1 MTDAP
6 TKRLGPRTKIYGL
19 SFIGGVLHFL
29 GWAGFGIWPLALV
42 CMVPLLAALEL
53 GLNRGWRHSLAVGWL
68 YGAVSYAGG
77 YHWLVEFLEVFSVYG
92 LALSALIFF
101 LLCV

>member
-29 GWAGFGIWPLALV
+29 GWAGFGIWPLARV
-42 CMVPLLAALEL
+42 CIVRLCAAREL
-53 GLNRGWRHSLAVGWL
+53 GLAAGWRPSLAVGRL
-68 YGAVSYAGG
+68 
-77 YHWLVEFLEVFSVYG
+77 
-92 LALSALIFF
+92 
-101 LLCV
+101 